1 MTARDIFNGSTG
13 NRARILIL
21 DADGLPKTG
30 VAYNAA
36 GLSIAYK
43 INTGS
48 EVAITLTSGN
58 WHETGGGKYLV
69 DVADSVY
76 AAGNLGALV
85 QFYGALTSSSVYG
98 EQHRVV
104 AYNPLA
110 VAVGANTT
118 TPPTAAANAL
128 AVAQYDQRQQGSTVG
143 TIGWYFKKLRQANLA
158 IEATVTADVTAT
170 TKTFSVNLTTYPT
183 GAFRH
188 AVMTVV
194 EDSAILEQN
203 SPIET
208 FTNNTTF
215 STIVLEEEL
224 TAAPQPGDVIVISA
238 NSHVHSIAS
247 ITSGVWSALT
257 SGLNVDGS
265 TGAVVK
271 ALASMLEFVSGIWRW
286 KASSLSQ
293 APTGG
298 GGGDATEAKQDQ
310 IISLIQG
317 SEVLTVASP
326 NVRGNLVLT
335 QGDTY
340 DGATGSNPKATWTV
354 TTDYTDG
361 WSVVLT
367 IRDKDDAVVYTN
379 TGTVPNATTVTVP
392 IVTPTV
398 TPFEGCPGVWQG
410 KYDVQL
416 SKSTSKKTIAIG
428 VVYINEDQTRS

>member
-21 DADGLPKTG
+21 DDATGKPKTG

-58 WHETGGGKYLV
+58 WSETGGGKYLV

-85 QFYGALTSSSVYG
+85 QFYGALTGSSVYG
-98 EQHRVV
+98 EQHRVA

-128 AVAQYDQRQQGSTVG
+128 AVAQYDQRQQETTAG

-158 IEATVTADVTAT
+158 IEATVTADVAAT

-194 EDSAILEQN
+194 EDSVILEQN

-208 FTNNTTF
+208 FTNNTTY

-224 TAAPQPGDVIVISA
+224 TAAPQPGDVIVIAA

-257 SGLNVDGS
+257 SGFGVSGSAGRALARLIGLVQDSGGDRFTAKALEEAPSGSSAVTVLPASGIAAGRGETTSLVAYVGETISQSIGVYQADGTTAYDLS
-265 TGAVVK
+265 GKTLTIIFENLKTGDDVAVV
-271 ALASMLEFVSGIWRW
+271 ASGSITISGANNNTVTFSYPSVATASQRELGWVLRDEAAPKTVYLRGTLEVRY
-286 KASSLSQ
+286 
-293 APTGG
+293 APTVG
-298 GGGDATEAKQDQ
+298 
-310 IISLIQG
+310 
-317 SEVLTVASP
+317 
-326 NVRGNLVLT
+326 
-335 QGDTY
+335 
-340 DGATGSNPKATWTV
+340 
-354 TTDYTDG
+354 
-361 WSVVLT
+361 
-367 IRDKDDAVVYTN
+367 
-379 TGTVPNATTVTVP
+379 
-392 IVTPTV
+392 
-398 TPFEGCPGVWQG
+398 
-410 KYDVQL
+410 
-416 SKSTSKKTIAIG
+416 
-428 VVYINEDQTRS
+428 